1 MLSRVCWLVPGELA
15 RDTVSWK
22 KIVDLN
28 LYVQTIWVSS
38 SAQIYAVLEK
48 PQCNRKKQN
57 SPTTTRTEDST
68 SVRA

>member
-15 RDTVSWK
+15 RDTISCK

-28 LYVQTIWVSS
+28 LYAQTIWVSS
-38 SAQIYAVLEK
+38 SAQIYAVLDK

-57 SPTTTRTEDST
+57 STTTTRTEDLT